1 MASLKSVAG
10 MTGTNSEIQQQ
21 FNSILEYT
29 QGCAAK
35 TDKLFE
41 AWWLNKSKLR
51 AMLGGELI
59 KNYGYTEFHLTSKE
73 KKALINQFLEMAS
86 IHL

>member
-1 MASLKSVAG
+1 MASLKSVTG
-10 MTGTNSEIQQQ
+10 MTVTNFEIQQQ

-41 AWWLNKSKLR
+41 AW
-51 AMLGGELI
+51 
-59 KNYGYTEFHLTSKE
+59 
-73 KKALINQFLEMAS
+73 
-86 IHL
+86 